1 MARKN
6 KMHNDYVQTR
16 TLVCTMKTSHVTTKP
31 LHQHD
36 HDDKTVRQWYIEE
49 LCPCPGPVPHE
60 LGQGQASHG
69 HSHGDD
75 SGLILSVYG
84 HCMQLEIQHLCHS
97 LSILRLTQP
106 DPAEESLCSRYF
118 KFQVCTVNLNI
129 KLMMSLQTQIGL
141 KHSRVLVLVLLRVRL
156 VLVTV
161 LVLSLAVRARQLRQ
175 MCCWLCRLR
184 GAAGQ
189 AGPNL
194 NVVLAHGRHNELLEC
209 AASPVDVLL
218 ALGLRG
224 RAAVLSQAAGREFK
238 PDSDLK
244 YLAPAPRAGGFKLRL
259 HIFKRNPVTNLAML
273 NHFEKP
279 FS

>member
-75 SGLILSVYG
+75 SGLMILSVYG
-84 HCMQLEIQHLCHS
+84 HCMQLEIQHLCHSPS

-175 MCCWLCRLR
+175 MCCWFCRLR

-218 ALGLRG
+218 VLGLCS
-224 RAAVLSQAAGREFK
+224 RAAALSQAAGREFK

-244 YLAPAPRAGGFKLRL
+244 YLMF
-259 HIFKRNPVTNLAML
+259 
-273 NHFEKP
+273 
-279 FS
+279 